1 LLTGGASSEN
11 KAGAKALIEEQA
23 KMYNET
29 EKTAVLPEFY
39 DKWTLN
45 GAVKML
51 PLLMGK
57 NSEVMMTSEKKE
69 RKET

>member
-1 LLTGGASSEN
+1 
-11 KAGAKALIEEQA
+11 
-23 KMYNET
+23 MYNET

-69 RKET
+69 RKETQLDEIQRKFTLQMSELKKEVDEE

>member
-1 LLTGGASSEN
+1 
-11 KAGAKALIEEQA
+11 
-23 KMYNET
+23 MYNET